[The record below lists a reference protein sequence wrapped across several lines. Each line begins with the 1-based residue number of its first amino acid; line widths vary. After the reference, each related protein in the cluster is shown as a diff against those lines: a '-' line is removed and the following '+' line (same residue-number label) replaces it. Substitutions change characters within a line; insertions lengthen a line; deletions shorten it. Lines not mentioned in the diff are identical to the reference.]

1 MKTTKLYILF
11 ASLIF
16 IVSTTSAQ
24 ELGVRFGKATG
35 GNVAVD
41 GVFSLGSMSR
51 IHGDVS
57 FGDGVGVDLLW
68 DFIYQQLD
76 GEAFKWYAGVG
87 AFTFLGDPF
96 ALGVAGELGLEYRF
110 QFPISLSVDW
120 RPTFRIV
127 ENTDFDAGGFGL
139 NIRYVFGK

>member
-1 MKTTKLYILF
+1 MKKFLAI
-11 ASLIF
+11 IF
-16 IVSTTSAQ
+16 TVFLLTNLVSGQ
-24 ELGVRFGKATG
+24 EIGVRFGDATG

-41 GVFSLGSMSR
+41 AVFGLGSWSR
-51 IHGDVS
+51 MHADVS

-96 ALGVAGELGLEYRF
+96 KLGVAGELGLEYRF
-110 QFPISLSVDW
+110 QFPMSLSVDW

-127 ENTDFDAGGFGL
+127 EDTNFDAGGFGL
-139 NIRYVFGK
+139 NIRYIFGK